1 MTNLTE
7 LQNLVERFQANIDF
21 YKDSRNAYNEH
32 SCRIEYIDPLLKVL
46 GWDVANEKGLAPQ
59 YREVIAENYSTRT
72 DRPDYTITLRGVP
85 KFFVEAKKPA
95 VDITKDAAPAVQ
107 TRKYGWNAK
116 HRLAVL
122 TNFEYLA
129 IYDTC
134 YIAHEDDG
142 CAVARYR
149 LYHYTEYVEKIE
161 EIARLIARDTVYSG
175 DFDAYLDENFPATG
189 GQTQQVDTFFL
200 SQINEWRVALSNE
213 LYAQGGRYT
222 SLEVLN
228 DVVQEFINQIVFLR
242 ICEDKNLPLY
252 HNLKYTIIDSAQLKS
267 NLEELF
273 RSADRRYNSGM
284 FSGNDIIFDLS
295 CEVIKD
301 MIEGLYYPQSPY
313 LFNIIEP
320 NLLGKIYEMFL
331 TEQLILLENN
341 TIGLSQK
348 KDCQNRSVVTTP
360 TEIVKYMVDK
370 ALSKVCAGK
379 TPAEILNI
387 SVADIACGS
396 GIFLEE
402 AFAFLQDYC
411 VQWYMCNGQADH
423 LIEIGIDLY
432 KLPLQEKK
440 DILCSCIYGID
451 IDIHAVEVT
460 KFSLLI
466 KLIEDETSPSV
477 AEVVPILPDLGDN
490 IQFGNSLV
498 SQAELNGISGANH
511 QMMEIVPFDW
521 SAINNGC
528 GFDVIIGNPPYV
540 NTEGMHTLL
549 PSAEVEIYKKKYKTS
564 HKQFDK
570 YFIFMEQAINKI
582 RENGLVC
589 YIVPNKFFKIG
600 AGEKLRSLIATE
612 RLLVSLDDFG
622 DAQLFEDKTIYSSII
637 LLSKE
642 KQATFVYSSV
652 DSANKLWA
660 GETIDVVELS
670 STVLNELPWR
680 LTTDLEFLKL
690 LKKIDTVAVPITKHA
705 DIFTGIQT
713 SAEKKRT
720 YWFSDEEIISETEE
734 CYTIQRDGRTFS
746 IEKRILRPYFKPV
759 KKSEKKQNTYSYL
772 TTNKHIIFPYD
783 FTGKVIPLDELQT
796 NYPGTYE
803 YLVANYDILAPKGIV
818 SGGKRDVN
826 YATADT
832 WYRYGRHQALTA
844 FNNRRKLIVGI
855 LSKEPMYALDT
866 NDYLIASGDTA
877 GYCAVC
883 EQEDSPYALEYIQ
896 AWLTNEYTEKILQII
911 GSDFENGFYS
921 RGRSVL
927 VTLPFVEL
935 NFGDSKQKA
944 IYDRV
949 VEATREIYR
958 INEELNGQP
967 AKRIAATLQR
977 QKESLIS
984 EIQRLI
990 GSVYRLEF

>member
-1 MTNLTE
+1 MVNLTE
-7 LQNLVERFQANIDF
+7 LQSLIDRFNTNIDF
-21 YKDSRNAYNEH
+21 YKDSKNAYNEH
-32 SCRIEYIDPLLKVL
+32 SCRIEYIDPLLKIL
-46 GWDVANEKGLAPQ
+46 GWDVANEKGVAPQ

-95 VDITKDAAPAVQ
+95 VDITRDADPAIQ

-134 YIAHEDDG
+134 HIAHDDDG

-161 EIARLIARDTVYSG
+161 EIVGLISRDTVYSG
-175 DFDAYLDENFPATG
+175 DFDTYLDANFPATE
-189 GQTQQVDTFFL
+189 GQTQQVDSLFL

-213 LYAQGGRYT
+213 LYAQGGRYA

-252 HNLKYTIIDSAQLKS
+252 HKLKDTITDADQLQSK
-267 NLEELF
+267 LEELF
-273 RSADRRYNSGM
+273 RSADRRYNSGL
-284 FSGNDIIFDLS
+284 FSGEDIIFDLS
-295 CEVIKD
+295 CEVIKG
-301 MIEGLYYPQSPY
+301 MIEDLYYPQSPY
-313 LFNIIEP
+313 LFNIIKP
-320 NLLGKIYEMFL
+320 NLLGKIYEIFL
-331 TEQLILLENN
+331 TEQLVLLENN
-341 TIGLSQK
+341 AIGLGKK

-370 ALSKVCAGK
+370 TLSRVCEGK
-379 TPAEILNI
+379 TPSEILNI

-402 AFAFLQDYC
+402 AFSYLQDYC
-411 VQWYMCNGQADH
+411 VQWYISNGRTDH
-423 LIEIGIDLY
+423 LIETGLDLY

-451 IDIHAVEVT
+451 IDIHAVEVA

-466 KLIEDETSPSV
+466 KLIEDETAPSV
-477 AEVVPILPDLGDN
+477 AEVVPILPDLADN

-498 SQAELNGISGANH
+498 SQAELNGISAATH
-511 QMMEIVPFDW
+511 QMMEIAPFDW
-521 SAINNGC
+521 NTINNGRS
-528 GFDVIIGNPPYV
+528 FDVIIGNPPYV
-540 NTEGMHTLL
+540 NTEGMHALL
-549 PSAEVEIYKKKYKTS
+549 PSAEVEVYKKKYKTS

-570 YFIFMEQAINKI
+570 YFIFIEQAINKI
-582 RENGLVC
+582 NENGLVC

-600 AGEKLRSLIATE
+600 AGEKLRNLIAKE
-612 RLLVSLDDFG
+612 RMLVSLDDFG
-622 DAQLFEDKTIYSSII
+622 DAQLFDDKTIYSSII
-637 LLSKE
+637 LLSKG
-642 KQATFVYSSV
+642 KQTTFAYNSV

-660 GETIDVVELS
+660 GEKIDAIELS

-690 LKKIDTVAVPITKHA
+690 LQKLDSVAVPITKHA

-713 SAEKKRT
+713 SAEQKRT
-720 YWFSDEEIISETEE
+720 YWFSDEEIIHETEE
-734 CYTIQRDGRTFS
+734 CYTIQRNGRTFS

-772 TTNKHIIFPYD
+772 ITNKHIIFPYD
-783 FTGKVIPLDELQT
+783 STGKVIPLNELQT

-803 YLVANYDILAPKGIV
+803 YLAANYDVLAPKGIV

-844 FNNRRKLIVGI
+844 FNNRKKLIVGI
-855 LSKEPMYALDT
+855 LSKDPMYALDT

-883 EQEDSPYALEYIQ
+883 EQENSPYALEYIQ
-896 AWLTNEYTEKILQII
+896 AWLTNEYTERILQII

-935 NFGDSKQKA
+935 DFDDSKQKA

-949 VEATREIYR
+949 VDATREIYR
-958 INEELNGQP
+958 INENLNGQP
-967 AKRIAATLQR
+967 AKRIVTTLQR

-984 EIQRLI
+984 EIQGLI
-990 GSVYRLEF
+990 SSVYRLEF